1 MPIFERAGTSLYYEE
16 SGSGYPLLLFAP
28 GGMRSNIEF
37 WHNSQF
43 DPTVEFAA
51 DFRVIAMDQ
60 RNAGRSHGPVS
71 AADGWHTYT
80 GDHIALLDHLGI
92 ARCHTMGGCIGS
104 SYCLSLIKEAPDRV
118 SSAVLQNPIGLH
130 ENREAFRE
138 RFDGWAKALQRDD
151 ASLTD
156 AALTSFR
163 ERMYGGDFVF
173 SVTRD
178 FVRSCTKPLLVLAGD
193 DLYHP
198 APISREIAL
207 LAPRA
212 ELVESWKTPD
222 VVTAAVARVRDFLKA
237 HQAA

>member
-1 MPIFERAGTSLYYEE
+1 MPTFEHAGVSLYYEE
-16 SGSGYPLLLFAP
+16 FGSGYPLLLFAP
-28 GGMRSNIEF
+28 GGMGSAIDF
-37 WHNSQF
+37 WHKSPF
-43 DPTVEFAA
+43 DPTSEFAS

-60 RNAGRSHGPVS
+60 RNAGRSRAPVT

-80 GDHIALLDHLGI
+80 ADHIALLDHLGI
-92 ARCHTMGGCIGS
+92 ARCHTLGGCIGS

-138 RFDGWAKALQRDD
+138 MFNGWAKALQRRDP
-151 ASLTD
+151 SLTD
-156 AALTSFR
+156 EALTTFR

-178 FVRSCTKPLLVLAGD
+178 FVRKCDHPLMVLAGD

-198 APISREIAL
+198 APTSREIAE
-207 LAPRA
+207 LAPN
-212 ELVESWKTPD
+212 VEVVEHWKTRD
-222 VVTAAVARVRDFLKA
+222 TVGAAVARVREFFKA
-237 HQAA
+237 HQR